1 MENVFDIKEKKK
13 HAWFLWEN
21 VKERDHLKEIS
32 IDGRIQE
39 WFSEE

>member
-1 MENVFDIKEKKK
+1 MKGKKK
-13 HAWFLWEN
+13 HAWFPWEN
-21 VKERDHLKEIS
+21 VKERDHLEEIG